1 MDDSKKPWQSVTLW
15 AALVTA
21 LVPLF
26 PPAAAV
32 VAANP
37 GIVTAVLGLVFGAL
51 RLKTDTAVSIKKD
64 AGGPPQADAQKS
76 EAKAG

>member
-1 MDDSKKPWQSVTLW
+1 MDEGKVVVTAIEEVKPAWKSMTLW
-15 AALVTA
+15 AALLTA

-37 GIVTAVLGLVFGAL
+37 GLVSAVVGLVFGAL
-51 RLKTDTAVSIKKD
+51 RLKTDTKVVLK
-64 AGGPPQADAQKS
+64 
-76 EAKAG
+76 